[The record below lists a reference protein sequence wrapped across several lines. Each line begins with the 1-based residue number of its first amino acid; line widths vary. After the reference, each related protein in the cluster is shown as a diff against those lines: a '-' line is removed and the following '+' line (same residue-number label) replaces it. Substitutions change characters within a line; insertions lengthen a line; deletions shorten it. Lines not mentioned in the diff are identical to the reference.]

1 MKTSQECMMPLKE
14 NSRHITFVPVGG
26 LANRMK
32 SVNSAMALARKSNAT
47 LEIIWFTGWELN
59 CPFHQ
64 LFAPIGGNGV
74 TVKEA
79 TRLDYL
85 IHDRPRRKNLYVPRI
100 FQRFL
105 FDKAMYE
112 SETAEHALKNS
123 DFTVWCNMETHYIA
137 AFCDFCVEEGSR
149 KFKMFEPTKELQER
163 IKENVNRF
171 NAHTIGIHI
180 RRTDHAIAIQK
191 SPTTLFIKRMEEE
204 IERDETTRFFLATD
218 SEEEKKTIQEAFG
231 ERIITS
237 PRKADRNSVSG
248 MQDAVVE
255 LYTLAAT
262 RHIIGCAGSTYAKT
276 AAEIGDVGYEVLL
289 SANYSK

>member
-1 MKTSQECMMPLKE
+1 MKTSQECTMPLKE
-14 NSRHITFVPVGG
+14 TSRHITFVPVGG

-112 SETAEHALKNS
+112 SETAEHALKKS

-149 KFKMFEPTKELQER
+149 KLRCLNLQRNCKKESR
-163 IKENVNRF
+163 RMST
-171 NAHTIGIHI
+171 ASTHI
-180 RRTDHAIAIQK
+180 PLEYT
-191 SPTTLFIKRMEEE
+191 
-204 IERDETTRFFLATD
+204 
-218 SEEEKKTIQEAFG
+218 FG
-231 ERIITS
+231 GLTM
-237 PRKADRNSVSG
+237 P
-248 MQDAVVE
+248 
-255 LYTLAAT
+255 
-262 RHIIGCAGSTYAKT
+262 
-276 AAEIGDVGYEVLL
+276 
-289 SANYSK
+289 